1 MPSRRPARL
10 YAGAD
15 AGGVLVSARPLRV
28 RAGRAVSRRYGT
40 LVHVVPRRPSGRA
53 PMTVALPLGAVLAA
67 LLFVLTALGLA
78 LVAAGVG
85 AVVAA
90 VALRGHARAASE
102 CVLELRGGD
111 GHVLAHPADRETMLR
126 CLELAQRIRGT
137 WPALRHMIDP
147 GLADPQLTRALADLA
162 GVLARRQ
169 EIRRVR
175 DELAAVRATGLA
187 ADSPAVRA
195 LGEQRRQ
202 VGALWREVD
211 AEVEQHATR
220 LRATAVAGERLAREE
235 RVGAAARAAGHA
247 VARLSAGR
255 APAFTVPGD
264 PAGQELA
271 ERTAAVVGAYRDL
284 ADRYGA

>member
-1 MPSRRPARL
+1 MPPRRPARL
-10 YAGAD
+10 YVGAD
-15 AGGVLVSARPLRV
+15 AASVLVSARPLRV

-40 LVHVVPRRPSGRA
+40 LVDVAPLPRSGRA
-53 PMTVALPLGAVLAA
+53 ALTVALPLGAVLAG
-67 LLFVLTALGLA
+67 LLFVLTALGLP
-78 LVAAGVG
+78 LVGAGV
-85 AVVAA
+85 ATVVAA
-90 VALRGHARAASE
+90 VALRGHARAASG
-102 CVLELRGGD
+102 CVLELRGSE

-126 CLELAQRIRGT
+126 CLEIAHRIRGT
-137 WPALRHMIDP
+137 WPVLRHMIDP
-147 GLADPQLTRALADLA
+147 GLAGPQLTRALADLA

-169 EIRRVR
+169 EIRGLR

-195 LGEQRRQ
+195 LAEQRRQ
-202 VGALWREVD
+202 VDVLWREVD
-211 AEVEQHATR
+211 ADVEQHATR
-220 LRATAVAGERLAREE
+220 LRATAVAGERLAREQ

-255 APAFTVPGD
+255 APALTVPDD

-271 ERTAAVVGAYRDL
+271 DRTAAVVAAYREL